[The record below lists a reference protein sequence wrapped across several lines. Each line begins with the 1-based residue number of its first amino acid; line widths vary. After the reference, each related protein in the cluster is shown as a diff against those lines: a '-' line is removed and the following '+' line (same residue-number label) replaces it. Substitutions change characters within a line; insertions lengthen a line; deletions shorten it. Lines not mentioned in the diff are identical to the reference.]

1 MKGRLMT
8 VRLKQI
14 VPIYTE
20 SISETVKKRMVRCI
34 RNGENLSK
42 YLVLEKDPNHK
53 RYYLLSGYVAYE
65 AYKEAGISVVDCI
78 VKPFS
83 NRTEQMVQLLQ
94 NMFHNSRSDW
104 MGKSTLISTLLDQG
118 TSIKEI
124 AKRVGV
130 KNQDL
135 ERYLLHPEIPLEIA
149 NKAYELKC
157 VSLVDKVRRL
167 CISDILKYRL
177 YERAVLNKSDPARL
191 KHDQLHKVKWLLNLT
206 RFYELYD
213 IESQWQYILK
223 MMDYK
228 TVLISM
234 LQSEIEKELSHW
246 GRGPDDNDDFPRLP
260 N

>member
-20 SISETVKKRMVRCI
+20 SISETIKKRMVHCL
-34 RNGENLSK
+34 RNGEDLSK
-42 YLVLEKDPNHK
+42 YLVLEKDPNQK

-65 AYKEAGISVVDCI
+65 AYKEAGLNAVDCI

-83 NRTEQMVQLLQ
+83 DRTEQMVQLLQ
-94 NMFHNSRSDW
+94 NMFHDSRSDW
-104 MGKSTLISTLLDQG
+104 MGKSVFISTLLDQG

-130 KNQDL
+130 NAKDL

-149 NKAYELKC
+149 NKAYELNC
-157 VSLVDKVRRL
+157 VPLVDKVRRL

-177 YERAVLNKSDPARL
+177 YERAILDKRNPARL
-191 KHDQLHKVKWLLNLT
+191 NHDQLRKVKWLLNLT
-206 RFYELYD
+206 IFHELYEM
-213 IESQWQYILK
+213 ESQWKYILK

-228 TVLISM
+228 TVLLSRM
-234 LQSEIEKELSHW
+234 QSEIEEELFPW
-246 GRGPDDNDDFPRLP
+246 GRGPEDDFPRLT